1 MNQATNLPN
10 LGKQLK
16 KFIGKVMRENEEV
29 QKRFMEKD
37 YVQNL
42 YGTRYIG
49 GGSRLYI
56 TEDVHEAFQELLKK
70 IELVFNAEKV
80 KYDIDQVESRL
91 AEFITD
97 IVCNKKTYDLNM
109 INGFIEKLKVPDYV
123 CYFFRLFN
131 FEYKEKVN
139 IGSDIMVIKGEE
151 LLKDIPEDLNNKAEK
166 NPIIKTI
173 IDPKDTLLG
182 VSVIS
187 TGKSDRSYYCALE
200 SAQSINNAINFLNG
214 FNHKSSRVLELS
226 QHIIQE
232 DGIYKFTKRNDHF
245 SNKQYSGVLEGSWR
259 FSTRVMKDK
268 RPKVNLDFDD
278 RWLSK
283 IPLIIDD
290 SKELSPLQRQC
301 ARAIDWIGDGIVNS
315 NQTKQF
321 LQIIISLETV
331 IEQDPNKLKRKLEK
345 DSLWKDCLSV
355 SIEDQLVSII
365 DLLCYHGLPQQQI
378 TKNNKEIK
386 NAYSLRSQ
394 ITHDGK
400 QLKKGDS
407 THLLNRWYGIAYTI
421 ISNIIFSGQ
430 WNNVYDLWKAANLKL

>member
-1 MNQATNLPN
+1 M
-10 LGKQLK
+10 
-16 KFIGKVMRENEEV
+16 
-29 QKRFMEKD
+29 
-37 YVQNL
+37 
-42 YGTRYIG
+42 
-49 GGSRLYI
+49 
-56 TEDVHEAFQELLKK
+56 
-70 IELVFNAEKV
+70 FNAEKV

-109 INGFIEKLKVPDYV
+109 TNGFIEKLKVPDYV

-200 SAQSINNAINFLNG
+200 SAQSINNSINFLNG

-259 FSTRVMKDK
+259 FSTGVMTDK

-407 THLLNRWYGIAYTI
+407 THLLNRWYDIAYTI
-421 ISNIIFSGQ
+421 ISNIIFSGR
-430 WNNVYDLWKAANLKL
+430 WDNVYDLWKAANLEL

>member
-10 LGKQLK
+10 LGKQVQ
-16 KFIGKVMRENEEV
+16 KFIGKAVRENEEV

-37 YVQNL
+37 HVQNL
-42 YGTRYIG
+42 YRTRYIG
-49 GGSRLYI
+49 DGMLFI
-56 TEDVHEAFQELLKK
+56 TKDVHEAFQELLKNF
-70 IELVFNAEKV
+70 ELVFNAEKV
-80 KYDIDQVESRL
+80 EYDIDQVESRL
-91 AEFITD
+91 DEFITD

-109 INGFIEKLKVPDYV
+109 INGFIEELKVPDYV

-151 LLKDIPEDLNNKAEK
+151 LVKDILEDQNNKGEK

-214 FNHKSSRVLELS
+214 FNHESSRVLELS

-232 DGIYKFTKRNDHF
+232 DGIYKFTKKNDHF
-245 SNKQYSGVLEGSWR
+245 SNKQYSGVLEESWR
-259 FSTRVMKDK
+259 FSKRVMTDK

-331 IEQDPNKLKRKLEK
+331 IEQDPNKLKTKLEK
-345 DSLWKDCLSV
+345 DSLWKDCMSV

-365 DLLCYHGLPQQQI
+365 DLLYYHGLTQQQI
-378 TKNNKEIK
+378 TKNSKEIK
-386 NAYSLRSQ
+386 YAYGLRSE

-400 QLKKGDS
+400 QLKEGDA
-407 THLLNRWYGIAYTI
+407 TCLLNSWYDIAYTI
-421 ISNIIFSGQ
+421 IRDIIFFGR
-430 WNNVYDLWKAANLKL
+430 WDNVYDLWKAANLKQ